1 MKILWTELLK
11 IKRSIY
17 IYIYICTVIGPKVV
31 GPLVEALILA
41 SRWAQS
47 TMLRRLGPILDN
59 LRGTVMS
66 RTRPGEYLGNALGSI
81 AVEQH
86 TASIVSPK
94 SWNLCLQS
102 GT

>member
-1 MKILWTELLK
+1 M
-11 IKRSIY
+11 
-17 IYIYICTVIGPKVV
+17 VIGPKVV

-47 TMLRRLGPILDN
+47 IMLRRLGPRSDN

-66 RTRPGEYLGNALGSI
+66 GTRPGEYLGNALGSI

-86 TASIVSPK
+86 TASIVCL
-94 SWNLCLQS
+94 NLGIFVSKVGPSFVRNNLE
-102 GT
+102 GPHLHKKH